1 MRKVLVLL
9 LIACV
14 VTAVVAVAFAQG
26 RQPGQGRQG
35 PGRGGQPGTM
45 PEMFTSVAFL
55 EGKIYALKGDV
66 LYKVNA
72 DLKVEKK
79 KKLDIQQEEQT
90 GRRMRSRLNLQAEG
104 KNLYLVGYN
113 VIYKINPD
121 TLEIAATLK
130 ASDLTPPEEEKKEGE
145 EKGAGEE
152 EF

>member
-1 MRKVLVLL
+1 
-9 LIACV
+9 
-14 VTAVVAVAFAQG
+14 
-26 RQPGQGRQG
+26 
-35 PGRGGQPGTM
+35 
-45 PEMFTSVAFL
+45 
-55 EGKIYALKGDV
+55 
-66 LYKVNA
+66 
-72 DLKVEKK
+72 
-79 KKLDIQQEEQT
+79 
-90 GRRMRSRLNLQAEG
+90 MRSRLNLQAEG